1 MDNIAGSLVHLT
13 ARDTSF
19 AVISRAPI
27 AKIEEFKRL
36 QHYTGKGIVLGWLD
50 FYIKTADLNQ
60 KERCF
65 YGNP

>member
-50 FYIKTADLNQ
+50 F
-60 KERCF
+60 
-65 YGNP
+65 